1 MGEICIGAR
10 LEECVTILSSSLVY
24 LYIKRTILTEGERE
38 GDGEGEHD
46 ESLALGVIEALG
58 IEGEPARS
66 DLLEEARV
74 PGVVQELLGHA
85 DIGTTQIYTHVDR
98 GQLREVVKS
107 HHPRP

>member
-46 ESLALGVIEALG
+46 ESR
-58 IEGEPARS
+58 GE
-66 DLLEEARV
+66 DEHEEH
-74 PGVVQELLGHA
+74 GA
-85 DIGTTQIYTHVDR
+85 DA
-98 GQLREVVKS
+98 
-107 HHPRP
+107 